1 MVELILCGRGGQ
13 GIVFLTRQIGQIV
26 AAKGLSVISSET
38 HGMAVRGGSINSH
51 LRIGRFFSPLIR
63 FGHAD
68 FLVSLDATE
77 TANNQHYLKP
87 DGLIVENSTDPNEPG
102 IRRVAAALLARELGR
117 VQLENVVMLGY
128 AATLDGFPVSVE
140 DVLGQ
145 LAREPRDRVREQ
157 NLRALQCGVDAAA
170 NGSAV

>member
-1 MVELILCGRGGQ
+1 
-13 GIVFLTRQIGQIV
+13 
-26 AAKGLSVISSET
+26 
-38 HGMAVRGGSINSH
+38 MAVRGGSINSH
-51 LRIGRFFSPLIR
+51 LRIGRFFSSLIR

-77 TANNQHYLKP
+77 TANNKHYLKP

-145 LAREPRDRVREQ
+145 LAREADREREAE
-157 NLRALQCGVDAAA
+157 LESVAMRSRRCGKGLSCEEEQEIV
-170 NGSAV
+170 